1 MPDFTGSFLDR
12 GRYRLLKGIGC
23 GAYGK
28 VYHAVDL
35 SHRSKNQVLA
45 IKCLDKPSRDT
56 RHYFI
61 QQRELENHKLVSG
74 HPNIITFHRF
84 FSDGLFVY
92 VVLDLCVG
100 GDLFS
105 AITEKHLFQGN
116 ECLTKSAFVQVI
128 DAIAYCHRRGVFHR
142 DIKPENI
149 LCSDDGSVIRLT
161 DFGLSI
167 TSPYSIDFG
176 CGTPQYMSPG
186 KSPSSVYGD
195 FTYQNNYRMYW
206 PTGSLSRIRNESQ

>member
-1 MPDFTGSFLDR
+1 MRRVSATDLMPDFTGSFLDG
-12 GRYRLLKGIGC
+12 GRYRLLKNIGC

-28 VYHAVDL
+28 VYHAVDV
-35 SHRSKNQVLA
+35 SHRSSKNQALA
-45 IKCLDKPSRDT
+45 IKCLSKPSRDS
-56 RHYFI
+56 RYHII

-74 HPNIITFHRF
+74 HPNIVTFHRF

-92 VVLDLCVG
+92 VVLDLCGG

-105 AITEKHLFQGN
+105 AITQRHLFQGN
-116 ECLTKSAFVQVI
+116 ECLTKSAFVQLI
-128 DAIAYCHRRGVFHR
+128 DAVAYCHKHGVFHR

-167 TSPYSIDFG
+167 MSPYSNDFG
-176 CGTPQYMSPG
+176 CGTSQYMSPG
-186 KSPSSVYGD
+186 KSPFFCIQRE
-195 FTYQNNYRMYW
+195 FTY
-206 PTGSLSRIRNESQ
+206 